1 MSILEQMK
9 QSRVAASPFN
19 IQAAPAEAT
28 GALAADRAAVP
39 AFAPPLMMPAEE
51 PEWTSGES
59 RASRLQVERSGAYTE
74 LKARIHE
81 DLITELDP
89 EQLSGD
95 TSLNSPIR
103 RAVESTAEERLT
115 QLDAGLSRQDRQ
127 RLASEIADE
136 VLGYGPLDP
145 LLRDPAVTEIMV
157 NACDRIFCERAGAIQ

>member
-9 QSRVAASPFN
+9 RSR
-19 IQAAPAEAT
+19 APASLENTEATPVEAT
-28 GALAADRAAVP
+28 GALASERATAS
-39 AFAPPLMMPAEE
+39 AFAPLLLPVEE

-59 RASRLQVERSGAYTE
+59 RASRLQAERSGAYTE

-115 QLDAGLSRQDRQ
+115 QLDASLSRQDRQ

-157 NACDRIFCERAGAIQ
+157 NAYD